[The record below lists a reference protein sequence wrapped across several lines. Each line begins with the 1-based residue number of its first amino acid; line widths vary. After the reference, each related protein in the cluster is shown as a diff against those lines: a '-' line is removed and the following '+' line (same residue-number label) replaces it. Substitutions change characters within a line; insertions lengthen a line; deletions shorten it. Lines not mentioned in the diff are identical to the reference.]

1 MEHHAHCARRA
12 ITVPV
17 AHGRIMAVSRDEIGA
32 PPGIIIHQRVN
43 RHARPVAVD
52 ISVPAGHTVPHV
64 QQLLNP
70 APQPPVASQVYPVAA
85 GPILNMVPVLLTVF
99 AIGISVTL
107 HVYNI

>member
-1 MEHHAHCARRA
+1 MEHHVHCARRA

-52 ISVPAGHTVPHV
+52 ISVPAGHIGPHV

-70 APQPPVASQVYPVAA
+70 APQPPAVSTVYPVAV
-85 GPILNMVPVLLTVF
+85 GPTIPMVPVRLTVF
-99 AIGISVTL
+99 VIGI
-107 HVYNI
+107 

>member
-1 MEHHAHCARRA
+1 MEHHAHYARRV

-32 PPGIIIHQRVN
+32 PPGIIIHQRDN

-52 ISVPAGHTVPHV
+52 ITVPGGRTVPHV

-70 APQPPVASQVYPVAA
+70 GPRPPTVSPVYPVAV
-85 GPILNMVPVLLTVF
+85 GLIIHMVPVRQTVF
-99 AIGISVTL
+99 AIGF
-107 HVYNI
+107 